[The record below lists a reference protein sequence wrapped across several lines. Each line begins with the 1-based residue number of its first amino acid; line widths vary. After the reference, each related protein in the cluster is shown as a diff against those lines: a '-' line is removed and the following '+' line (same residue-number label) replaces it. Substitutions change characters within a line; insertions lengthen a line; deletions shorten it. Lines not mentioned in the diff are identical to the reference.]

1 MAGMS
6 TPTISIPS
14 ELLPADGR
22 FGSGPS
28 KVPNEHVERLAEVAP
43 DLMGTSHRQAPV
55 KGLVKRIREG
65 LASYFALPDGYEVAM
80 GNGGASLFWDAAT
93 FQLIEQRS
101 CHGVFGE
108 FSTKFAGL
116 VDATPHLAE
125 PVRVAAEFGARPSM
139 GPVDGVD
146 AYALTHCETTTG
158 VMMPVERPADD
169 GSLVLVDATSA
180 AGGLTVDPQQFDAY
194 YFSPQK
200 GFASDG
206 GLWLALLSPAAIERI
221 ERLSNERATP
231 AMLDLKAALDNSRKD
246 QTLNTPAVATL
257 QLMAHQIEVLNA
269 VGGLATVASDCAK
282 KAGMVYEWADKRDWA
297 QPFVADPASRS
308 DVVCTVDLDE
318 SLPVDELTG
327 QLRAHGVVDI
337 DPYRK
342 LGRNQVRIATFPAID
357 AADTEALLACIDYVA
372 ERLR

>member
-28 KVPNEHVERLAEVAP
+28 KVPTEHVERLAEVAP
-43 DLMGTSHRQAPV
+43 DLMGTSHRQAAV
-55 KGLVKRIREG
+55 KGLVKRVREG
-65 LASYFALPDGYEVAM
+65 LATYFALPDGYEVAL
-80 GNGGASLFWDAAT
+80 GNGGASLFWDAAI
-93 FQLIEQRS
+93 FQLIQRRS
-101 CHGVFGE
+101 CHAVFGE

-116 VDATPHLAE
+116 VADAPHLDE
-125 PVRVAAEFGARPSM
+125 PVRREAEFGARPTM
-139 GPVDGVD
+139 EAVDGVD
-146 AYALTHCETTTG
+146 AYALTHCETSTG
-158 VMMPVERPADD
+158 VMMPVQRPADD

-180 AGGLTVDPQQFDAY
+180 AGGLAVDPQQFDAY

-206 GLWLALLSPAAIERI
+206 GLWLALLSPAAIERL
-221 ERLSNERATP
+221 ERLAGERTTP
-231 AMLDLKAALDNSRKD
+231 AMLDLKTALNNSRKD

-269 VGGLATVASDCAK
+269 AGGLATVAAGCAE
-282 KAGMVYEWADKRDWA
+282 KAGMIYEWAEKRDWA

-308 DVVCTVDLDE
+308 DVVCTIDLDDAV
-318 SLPVDELTG
+318 SVDDVTAT
-327 QLRAHGVVDI
+327 LRAHGVVDV
-337 DPYRK
+337 DGYRK
-342 LGRNQVRIATFPAID
+342 LGRNQVRIATFPAVD
-357 AADTEALLACIDYVA
+357 AGDVEALLGCLDYVV